1 MGLISRVSSRTYRFI
16 LTKIPYKNNNMI
28 FVRGSE
34 TLNIEKPATEAE
46 LFEII
51 SNQEQAHIEQLTLSV
66 NGAPFAFES
75 LQEGQTVQVAGKLF
89 GGKVHG
95 SLRVPVRSRARRQR
109 SSQRRRKRRRP
120 VALPD
125 ERSTTAAS

>member
-66 NGAPFAFES
+66 KGETPKVEPEEKKKKKTGRAARRAQYNRRFVMASSA
-75 LQEGQTVQVAGKLF
+75 F
-89 GGKVHG
+89 GGK
-95 SLRVPVRSRARRQR
+95 
-109 SSQRRRKRRRP
+109 RKGPNCQADRT
-120 VALPD
+120 D
-125 ERSTTAAS
+125 NK